1 MTDLTVGLINNMPDS
16 AFEATELQFRTLL
29 EAAAGGPVQ
38 LRLTGLPEVP
48 RADSAAAHF
57 AAQYWPLE
65 DFMRDPPDAFI
76 VTGTEPLASD
86 LRAEPYWP
94 SLTRLLDWSQSRALP
109 SVWSCL
115 AAHAAVLHLSGIA
128 RTRLERKYFGVFE
141 HSVESNHPLMAN
153 ITAPLATPHSRW
165 NDLPVAELRS
175 SGYTILSEA
184 KDHGA
189 NIFMMHRGGAQM
201 VFLQGHPEYQTETL
215 LKEYRRDI
223 GRYVRARQP
232 LYPTLP
238 HAYFPAATVVLLE
251 EFCKRAKADRRPQ
264 IMADFPEA
272 TVRASLVPTWREG
285 TVQLYRNWLASVR
298 KCYSERHARA

>member
-29 EAAAGGPVQ
+29 DAAAGGPVQ
-38 LRLTGLPEVP
+38 VRLTGVPEVA

-57 AAQYWPLE
+57 AQNYWPLD
-65 DFMRDPPDAFI
+65 DFLRDPPDAMI

-94 SLTRLLDWSQSRALP
+94 SFIRLLDWSQSRELP

-128 RTRLERKYFGVFE
+128 RARLGEKCFGVFE
-141 HSVESNHPLMAN
+141 HSVASHHPLMSK
-153 ITAPLATPHSRW
+153 IEAPLATPHSRW
-165 NDLPVAELRS
+165 NDLPVAKLTS
-175 SGYTILSEA
+175 AGYTILSEHPQ
-184 KDHGA
+184 HGA
-189 NIFMMHRGGAQM
+189 NVFVTHRGGAQM
-201 VFLQGHPEYQTETL
+201 VFLQGHPEYQSETL

-238 HAYFPAATVVLLE
+238 HGYFPAHTIAMLE
-251 EFCKRAKADRRPQ
+251 DFRKRAEADRRPQ
-264 IMADFPEA
+264 IMSDFPESA
-272 TVRASLVPTWREG
+272 VRANLVPAWREG
-285 TVQLYRNWLASVR
+285 TIQLYRNWLASVSIR
-298 KCYSERHARA
+298 KRAA